1 MSDENKGRAVLGM
14 VAGDPVQPVA
24 PSSLIWPAAG
34 PAPNGEAA
42 EGAREVTAEQVVN
55 ALEGVYGVNRG
66 KRRNHTKG
74 FGALGSFVGAPE
86 AAAYSRSALFSGH
99 EIEVVARFSVAGGD
113 PEASDSERSARGLG
127 LEFRLPG
134 GGLHHITMLH
144 TPMFFATSPRT
155 FLDKFLALKPAPA
168 TGQPDPEKIKAFLDA
183 HPDSTSQFHFLETN
197 NPPANYANCAFYGI
211 HTFKFVDKDSGVTMV
226 RWRFAP
232 HDGERPLSDAD
243 LKSAPRDFLEQA
255 FLARIQRGP
264 VRWDMLVTIGQPGD
278 PEDDPT
284 VLWPSDR
291 REVKAGTLT
300 LLSAIP
306 DEKAESYEISFDPLM
321 MADGIEPTND
331 PVLLFR
337 SPAYG
342 VSYARRSRDL

>member
-14 VAGDPVQPVA
+14 VARDAVQAVA
-24 PSSLIWPAAG
+24 SSSLIWPAAG

-86 AAAYSRSALFSGH
+86 AAAYSRSALFSEH

-144 TPMFFATSPRT
+144 TPMFFATIPKIPR
-155 FLDKFLALKPAPA
+155 A
-168 TGQPDPEKIKAFLDA
+168 
-183 HPDSTSQFHFLETN
+183 
-197 NPPANYANCAFYGI
+197 
-211 HTFKFVDKDSGVTMV
+211 
-226 RWRFAP
+226 
-232 HDGERPLSDAD
+232 
-243 LKSAPRDFLEQA
+243 
-255 FLARIQRGP
+255 
-264 VRWDMLVTIGQPGD
+264 
-278 PEDDPT
+278 
-284 VLWPSDR
+284 
-291 REVKAGTLT
+291 KAGSCDRQTR
-300 LLSAIP
+300 P
-306 DEKAESYEISFDPLM
+306 
-321 MADGIEPTND
+321 
-331 PVLLFR
+331 
-337 SPAYG
+337 
-342 VSYARRSRDL
+342 